1 MSAEKAAGVTVA
13 LDVMGAER
21 GSEAVAEGVR
31 AAVADGISVRAFGL
45 AEALE
50 PLLAIDG
57 VETVQA
63 ADWIGNDVEPAATVR
78 AKPAA
83 STVPAAAAA
92 PPGPAGAR
100 GGRGRR
106 GPLAGDR
113 QRRLDGRD
121 DGGSDLR
128 TEAPA
133 RGSAPGAR

>member
-50 PLLAIDG
+50 PLLGIDG

-78 AKPAA
+78 AKPEASIVLAA
-83 STVPAAAAA
+83 GGVGAGRPRAVGRARR
-92 PPGPAGAR
+92 PGP
-100 GGRGRR
+100 
-106 GPLAGDR
+106 P
-113 QRRLDGRD
+113 
-121 DGGSDLR
+121 
-128 TEAPA
+128 
-133 RGSAPGAR
+133 